1 MTMRSIIAEDAQSA
15 LPIPAI
21 SPHPRLDRVTA
32 ATFEQLRSALIFL
45 SVFEPDA
52 FDHSMDVAQ
61 SDDDNPGATGE
72 AEPVCAVCGS
82 KLGIFLERGLAW
94 RHYTGDGTTAGQQH
108 IYDPGH
114 TPVVTWRLTGD
125 PQPQA

>member
-21 SPHPRLDRVTA
+21 SPHPRLDRVAA
-32 ATFEQLRSALIFL
+32 ATSEQLSAALIFL
-45 SVFEPDA
+45 SIFEPDA

-72 AEPVCAVCGS
+72 AEPVCAVCDG
-82 KLGIFLERGLAW
+82 KIGIFMERGLPW
-94 RHYTGDGTTAGQQH
+94 RHYTGDGTTVGQQN

-114 TPVVTWRLTGD
+114 TPVVTWRLAED
-125 PQPQA
+125 PQTRV

>member
-1 MTMRSIIAEDAQSA
+1 MRSIIAEDAQSA
-15 LPIPAI
+15 LPIPPL
-21 SPHPRLDRVTA
+21 SQHPRLDRVAA
-32 ATFEQLRSALIFL
+32 ATSEQLSAALIFL
-45 SVFEPDA
+45 SAFHPDA
-52 FDHSMDVAQ
+52 FDYAMDAIE
-61 SDDDNPGATGE
+61 SGNDEPGATGE

-94 RHYTGDGTTAGQQH
+94 RHYTGDGTTIGQQH

-114 TPVVTWRLTGD
+114 TPVVTWRLSGD